1 MLINVVARWGET
13 GLNKLRGMYAFAL
26 WDTLEEELW
35 LARDPYGIKPLYVS
49 DCGGTLWFASQ
60 ARALAH
66 CAPVNAQ
73 RDAAALVG
81 FYLWGHV
88 PEPFSWWAGIR
99 MFPPGHVQRI
109 RAGVNLSG
117 SKAFAF
123 VPDAFSK
130 GPPRPLRAGELHEIV
145 LDSVRHHMV
154 ADVPVGI
161 FLSSGVDFSV
171 VAALAAELETKL
183 KTITLA
189 FDEYTGTPYDEA
201 ILAET
206 VASALHSD
214 HITVRT
220 SRDEFEHLLDDFL
233 RSMDQPTIDGLNTY
247 LASRA
252 ATGQGLKVVLS
263 GLGGDE
269 LFGSYPSF
277 HQIPILLKWGRPIA
291 KFEPFAHLLEGLL
304 RVIPLPGFSPKVR
317 YLPSYSDNVAR
328 GYLLRRSLHLEN
340 ELEALLDESWL
351 KQGLERLSTVDA
363 VNGTVGALRKSGVSI
378 HAQIAA
384 LEFLLVYAQPTA
396 QRYRLVQHG
405 ARIGS
410 PDAICRRHP
419 ARAFR
424 ARDCLRIPA
433 GKAGL
438 GRVRGEVA

>member
-1 MLINVVARWGET
+1 MSRLEYFCRQ
-13 GLNKLRGMYAFAL
+13 AL
-26 WDTLEEELW
+26 
-35 LARDPYGIKPLYVS
+35 
-49 DCGGTLWFASQ
+49 
-60 ARALAH
+60 
-66 CAPVNAQ
+66 
-73 RDAAALVG
+73 
-81 FYLWGHV
+81 
-88 PEPFSWWAGIR
+88 
-99 MFPPGHVQRI
+99 
-109 RAGVNLSG
+109 
-117 SKAFAF
+117 
-123 VPDAFSK
+123 
-130 GPPRPLRAGELHEIV
+130 
-145 LDSVRHHMV
+145 
-154 ADVPVGI
+154 
-161 FLSSGVDFSV
+161 DFSV
-171 VAALAAELETKL
+171 VAALAAESETKL

-233 RSMDQPTIDGLNTY
+233 RSMDQPTIDGLNIY

-317 YLPSYSDNVAR
+317 YLLSYSDNVAR

-384 LEFLLVYAQPTA
+384 LKILLVYAQPTA

-424 ARDCLRIPA
+424 ARDCLQIPA

>member
-1 MLINVVARWGET
+1 MKSFWILFVIIWSRMSRLEYFCRQALTLVSLPRWQ
-13 GLNKLRGMYAFAL
+13 LN
-26 WDTLEEELW
+26 
-35 LARDPYGIKPLYVS
+35 S
-49 DCGGTLWFASQ
+49 
-60 ARALAH
+60 
-66 CAPVNAQ
+66 
-73 RDAAALVG
+73 
-81 FYLWGHV
+81 
-88 PEPFSWWAGIR
+88 
-99 MFPPGHVQRI
+99 
-109 RAGVNLSG
+109 
-117 SKAFAF
+117 
-123 VPDAFSK
+123 
-130 GPPRPLRAGELHEIV
+130 
-145 LDSVRHHMV
+145 
-154 ADVPVGI
+154 
-161 FLSSGVDFSV
+161 
-171 VAALAAELETKL
+171 ETKL

-189 FDEYTGTPYDEA
+189 FDEYTGTPDDEA

-317 YLPSYSDNVAR
+317 YLLSYSDNVAR

-384 LEFLLVYAQPTA
+384 LESCWYMRNQLLRDTDWSSMA
-396 QRYRLVQHG
+396 HG
-405 ARIGS
+405 LEVRM
-410 PDAICRRHP
+410 PFVDATLLEHLGP
-419 ARAFR
+419 AIAF
-424 ARDCLRIPA
+424 DIPA
-433 GKAGL
+433 GKARL